1 MIADNTPVIVGV
13 GQVSE
18 RVGEPGYLER
28 SPMDLAGAA
37 LKAAFI
43 DSRAKRSLPRALD
56 TLVGVRQFEQS
67 ATRYS
72 APFGCADNVPRAIAR
87 RVGANPEH
95 AIHEV
100 VGGDR
105 PQRLVG
111 ELAAE
116 IAAGRSKL
124 AAIAGAEALSTMR
137 ALLARGE
144 MRDWSEHRRG
154 DEEDRG
160 IGPEVTSMFDPVQA
174 PGRQRSYRHTHEDRG
189 PGPEGEL
196 ADLGLSARPSEVRA
210 QVFDPQLDR
219 GPGLEGI
226 ADRTALKHGVAA
238 PIFAY
243 PLAENVRR
251 ERLGMSLADYRLEI
265 GRLFAPF
272 TQIAAANPHSAAPKA
287 WSAEEL
293 ATLTE
298 RNRLVAEPYG
308 RLVVARDQVNQGAA
322 IVLASA
328 GEARRLGI
336 PEERWVHIHSVADCA
351 EPTLLGRENIEQS
364 PAAVAAISSALE
376 IAQTDWEKLSGSD
389 LYSCFAIPVFNLLDA
404 FGLDRDDPRGWTL
417 TGGLPFFGGA
427 GNNYSSHAIAEAV
440 VRCRAAPGAKVLVG
454 ANGGTMSKYAAG
466 VYSTT
471 PADWSQSRWQSL
483 DKIKPKFAVLDA
495 FDGEA
500 AVESFTIVPGKAGET
515 ATVVGRVEQTR
526 MLANS
531 TDPAI
536 CAQLRQGKAAG
547 RPVRIEE
554 GEGGVNR
561 FWFV

>member
-1 MIADNTPVIVGV
+1 MDDNTPVIIGV

-37 LKAAFI
+37 LKAAFA
-43 DSRAKRSLPRALD
+43 DAQAKRSLPQALD

-116 IAAGRSKL
+116 IAAGRSKV

-137 ALLARGE
+137 ALMARGE
-144 MRDWSEHRRG
+144 TRDWSEHRRG

-160 IGPEVTSMFDPVQA
+160 S
-174 PGRQRSYRHTHEDRG
+174 
-189 PGPEGEL
+189 GPEGEL
-196 ADLGLSARPSEVRA
+196 ANLRFSARLSEQRA
-210 QVFDPQLDR
+210 QLSEAQRDR

-226 ADRTALKHGVAA
+226 ADRTAFKHGVAA
-238 PIFAY
+238 PIFSY
-243 PLAENVRR
+243 PLADNVRR
-251 ERLGMSLADYRLEI
+251 ERLGLSLADYRLEI
-265 GRLFAPF
+265 GKLFAPF
-272 TQIAAANPHSAAPKA
+272 TRVAAANPHSAAPKE

-293 ATLTE
+293 ATLND
-298 RNRLVAEPYG
+298 RNRLIAEPYG
-308 RLVVARDQVNQGAA
+308 RLVVSRDQVNQGAA
-322 IVLASA
+322 VVLASVA
-328 GEARRLGI
+328 EARRLSV
-336 PEERWVHIHSVADCA
+336 PEDRWVYIHGVADCA
-351 EPTLLGRENIEQS
+351 EPTLLSRASMEQS
-364 PAAVAAISSALE
+364 PAAVGAISSALE
-376 IAQTDWEKLSGSD
+376 IAGIGWEKLGAVD

-404 FGLDRDDPRGWTL
+404 FDLDRDDPRGWTL

-440 VRCRAAPGAKVLVG
+440 ARCRAAPGSFALVG

-466 VYSTT
+466 VYSTA
-471 PADWSQSRWQSL
+471 PADWSASRWQSL
-483 DKIKPKFAVLDA
+483 EKVKPAFAVLDSL
-495 FDGEA
+495 DGEA
-500 AVESFTIVPGKAGET
+500 VAETFTIQPGKTGDVATLVARAGD
-515 ATVVGRVEQTR
+515 ARV
-526 MLANS
+526 LANS

-536 CAQLRQGKAAG
+536 CAALRGGKVAG
-547 RPVRIEE
+547 RPVRIEDDE
-554 GEGGVNR
+554 SGVNR
-561 FWFV
+561 FWFL

>member
-1 MIADNTPVIVGV
+1 MVLRQAQDDRTPVIIGV

-18 RVGEPGYLER
+18 RVGEEGYLEC

-37 LKAAFI
+37 LKAAFA
-43 DSRAKRSLPRALD
+43 DARAKRSLPQALD

-87 RVGANPEH
+87 RVGANPVH

-124 AAIAGAEALSTMR
+124 AAITGAEALSTVR

-144 MRDWSEHRRG
+144 TRDWSEHRRG
-154 DEEDRG
+154 
-160 IGPEVTSMFDPVQA
+160 TQ
-174 PGRQRSYRHTHEDRG
+174 EDRG
-189 PGPEGEL
+189 PSYDGVV
-196 ADLGLSARPSEVRA
+196 DK
-210 QVFDPQLDR
+210 
-219 GPGLEGI
+219 
-226 ADRTALKHGVAA
+226 TALKHGVGA

-251 ERLGMSLADYRLEI
+251 ERLGLSLQEYRDEI
-265 GRLFAPF
+265 GKLFAPF
-272 TQIAAANPHSAAPKA
+272 TRVAAANPHSAAPTPR
-287 WSAEEL
+287 SVLEL
-293 ATLTE
+293 ATLNE

-322 IVLASA
+322 LVLASVA
-328 GEARRLGI
+328 EARRLGV
-336 PEERWVHIHSVADCA
+336 PEDRWVHIHGVADCA
-351 EPTLLGRENIEQS
+351 EPTLFSRANMEAS
-364 PAAVAAISSALE
+364 PAAVLAISSALE
-376 IAQTDWEKLSGSD
+376 VAGIGWENVAATD
-389 LYSCFAIPVFNLLDA
+389 LYSCFAIPVFNLIDA

-427 GNNYSSHAIAEAV
+427 GNNYSTHAIAEAV
-440 VRCRAAPGAKVLVG
+440 ARCRAMPGSFALVG
-454 ANGGTMSKYAAG
+454 ANGGNMSKYAAG
-466 VYSTT
+466 VYSTAA
-471 PADWSQSRWQSL
+471 ADWSQSRWQSL
-483 DKIKPKFAVLDA
+483 EKIKPAFAVLDA

-500 AVESFTIVPGKAGET
+500 VGETFTVIPGKSGET
-515 ATVVGRVEQTR
+515 ATVVARVGDAR
-526 MLANS
+526 VCANS
-531 TDPAI
+531 ADPAVI
-536 CAQLRQGKAAG
+536 TDLRARGASG
-547 RPVRIEE
+547 RPVRIES
-554 GEGGVNR
+554 GEGGVNA
-561 FWFV
+561 FWLLSSP

>member
-1 MIADNTPVIVGV
+1 MADNTPVIIGV

-18 RVGEPGYLER
+18 RIGEACYLER
-28 SPMDLAGAA
+28 SPMDLAAAA
-37 LKAAFI
+37 LKAAFA
-43 DSRAKRSLPRALD
+43 DAHAKRSLPHALD

-105 PQRLVG
+105 PQRLIG

-116 IAAGRSKL
+116 IAAGRSKA

-144 MRDWSEHRRG
+144 TRDWSEHRRG
-154 DEEDRG
+154 D
-160 IGPEVTSMFDPVQA
+160 I
-174 PGRQRSYRHTHEDRG
+174 EDRG
-189 PGPEGEL
+189 PGLEGDL
-196 ADLGLSARPSEVRA
+196 AAIADSIQGPGRERA
-210 QVFDPQLDR
+210 HQNSQQIDR

-251 ERLGMSLADYRLEI
+251 ERLGLSLADYRLEI
-265 GRLFAPF
+265 GRLFSPF
-272 TQIAAANPHSAAPKA
+272 TRVAAANPHSAAPKE

-322 IVLASA
+322 IVLASVA
-328 GEARRLGI
+328 EARRLGV
-336 PEERWVHIHSVADCA
+336 PEDRWVHIHGVADCA
-351 EPTLLGRENIEQS
+351 EPTLFSRANMEQS
-364 PAAVAAISSALE
+364 PAAVGAISSALE
-376 IAQTDWEKLSGSD
+376 IAGIGWENLSAID
-389 LYSCFAIPVFNLLDA
+389 LYSCFAIPVFNLIEA
-404 FGLDRDDPRGWTL
+404 FGLDVNDPRGWTL

-427 GNNYSSHAIAEAV
+427 GNNYSTHAIAEAV
-440 VRCRAAPGAKVLVG
+440 ARCRATPGSFALVG
-454 ANGGTMSKYAAG
+454 ANGGNMSKYAAG
-466 VYSTT
+466 IYSTAA
-471 PADWSQSRWQSL
+471 ADWSASRWQSL
-483 DKIKPKFAVLDA
+483 DKIKPAFAVLDE

-500 AVESFTIVPGKAGET
+500 VAETFTIVPGKTGET
-515 ATVVGRVEQTR
+515 ATLVARAGEARVC
-526 MLANS
+526 ANS
-531 TDPAI
+531 SDPAI
-536 CAQLRQGKAAG
+536 FAELRAGPVAG
-547 RPVRIEE
+547 RKARVEE
-554 GEGGVNR
+554 GENGQNR
-561 FWFV
+561 FWFI